1 MEYDKKKLVKILSYM
16 STCAKV
22 VLNHTD
28 VDKLSEVAVKIF
40 DNLAFL

>member
-1 MEYDKKKLVKILSYM
+1 M

-28 VDKLSEVAVKIF
+28 VDKLLEVEVKIF
-40 DNLAFL
+40 DNLSFL